1 MTLLDTHAWIWW
13 VNGSPSLSEV
23 ARETI
28 ERSCADSTLF
38 ISSMSVWE
46 IALLVKKGRLSL
58 SINVAD
64 WVTYSEGLPY
74 LTFVPVNNRIAL
86 NAVTLPL
93 HPDPADRII
102 VATALYLG
110 SSLVTKDDKI
120 HAFSGVESVW

>member
-1 MTLLDTHAWIWW
+1 MTLLDTHVWIWW
-13 VNGSPSLSEV
+13 VNGSPSLSEA
-23 ARETI
+23 ARKAV
-28 ERSCADSTLF
+28 ERSSADGTLF

-46 IALLVKKGRLSL
+46 VALLVKKGRLSL
-58 SINVAD
+58 SVTVAD
-64 WVTYSEGLPY
+64 WVSYSEGLPY

-110 SSLVTKDDKI
+110 SSLVAKDEKV
-120 HAFSGVESVW
+120 HAF